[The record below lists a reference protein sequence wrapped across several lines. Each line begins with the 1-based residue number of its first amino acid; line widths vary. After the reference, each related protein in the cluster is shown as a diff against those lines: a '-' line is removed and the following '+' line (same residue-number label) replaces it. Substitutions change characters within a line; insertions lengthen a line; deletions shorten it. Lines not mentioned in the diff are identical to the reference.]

1 MKRMIILSIIT
12 YCALAYMKVDNGMR
26 LALSVLAFVVYWGH
40 NWQDIKNDETTYYD
54 EDATYT
60 DSQSPIKETEN
71 DKAINPIYKSFK
83 TKNYGK

>member
-1 MKRMIILSIIT
+1 MA
-12 YCALAYMKVDNGMR
+12 CALHLAYLPLWFTG
-26 LALSVLAFVVYWGH
+26 GH

-60 DSQSPIKETEN
+60 DSQSSIKETEN

-83 TKNYGK
+83 TKNYGKQLL